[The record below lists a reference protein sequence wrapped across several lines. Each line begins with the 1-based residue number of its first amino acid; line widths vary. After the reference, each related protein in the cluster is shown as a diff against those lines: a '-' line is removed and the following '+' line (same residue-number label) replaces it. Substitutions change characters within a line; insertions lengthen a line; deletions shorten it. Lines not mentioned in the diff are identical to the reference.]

1 MFRFGP
7 SNLTTMLHRL
17 QHLLIIATG
26 MAAVVLAGMW
36 SPWAGGLLLVVEGL
50 AFMVA
55 IRRGFFTVPEAP
67 EQSPQDPQEAART
80 MVTHFLKG
88 LTRVQVAYLCRE
100 FKSKSESRSWL
111 KKMLPKAFHGSL
123 DELHSN
129 LETARLGSQVE
140 SLRLAQRILAKRDH
154 IRRLERDLEQASE
167 EHDCP
172 VAHPMFFV
180 VTEHL
185 DTDEKTEPGVVI
197 LVGWDP
203 TEQTLLPRV
212 DGVAFYSD
220 LDAGKK
226 IRGQADFDDLLD
238 AMPNVEAVEPGDTYL
253 ARPVEDPSRLAV
265 RLDKLPMGFTVD
277 AGDML

>member
-1 MFRFGP
+1 M
-7 SNLTTMLHRL
+7 TTLLHRL
-17 QHLLIIATG
+17 QHLLIVATG
-26 MAAVVLAGMW
+26 IAAVVLAGMW
-36 SPWAGGLLLVVEGL
+36 SPSLGGALLVMEAL

-55 IRRGFFTVPEAP
+55 FRRGFFTVPAAP
-67 EQSPQDPQEAART
+67 EQPAQNPQDAART

-111 KKMLPKAFHGSL
+111 KRTLPKAFHGSL
-123 DELHSN
+123 NELHQN
-129 LETARLGSQVE
+129 LEQARQGSQVE
-140 SLRLAQRILAKRDH
+140 PLRLAQRIVAQRDH
-154 IRRLERDLEQASE
+154 IRHLERDLEQASQ
-167 EHDCP
+167 EHPCP

-185 DTDEKTEPGVVI
+185 DTDENTEPGVQI
-197 LVGWDP
+197 LVGWNP
-203 TEQTLLPRV
+203 TEETLLPYV

-226 IRGQADFDDLLD
+226 IRGQADFDDVLE
-238 AMPNVEAVEPGDTYL
+238 AMPQIEQVEPGRTFL
-253 ARPVEDPSRLAV
+253 ARPVADPTRLAV

-277 AGDML
+277 AGDMLE